1 MPVRHADDGAPAG
14 LEHARHLL
22 DGALGFVEVLDRAH
36 RVDRVE
42 ARVAEGQIAHVA
54 DGALQAMPRAG
65 PVSNA
70 ARA

>member
-1 MPVRHADDGAPAG
+1 MAVRHADDGAPAG
-14 LEHARHLL
+14 LEHARHLF

-42 ARVAEGQIAHVA
+42 AGVAERQ
-54 DGALQAMPRAG
+54 MRARRRRRPAG
-65 PVSNA
+65 MSRAEPASNA

>member
-1 MPVRHADDGAPAG
+1 MPVRHADDGAAAG
-14 LEHARHLL
+14 FEHARHLF

-42 ARVAEGQIAHVA
+42 AGVAEGQVAHVA
-54 DGALQAMPRAG
+54 DGALQRRPGRA
-65 PVSNA
+65 SNA